1 MGERGMQIKADLNK
15 EGWESSDFPLVC
27 ETCLGDNPYVRM
39 TKEAA
44 GKACK
49 ICDRPFTIFRWRPG
63 AKARFKKTEVC
74 QTCAKMKNVCQTCVL
89 DLTYGLPVQVRDA
102 VLAEAAASGE
112 GGAAPLALT
121 VPQSDTNKQWFAGQ
135 HDRMVAEGHADSYG
149 KAQINEKLMRL
160 SRAQPYYKRNLPH
173 KCTFYA
179 KGECTRG
186 DRCPFLHEMPTSRN
200 DPLANQ
206 NIKDRF
212 YGQDD
217 PVAQKMLGRVAAKD
231 AEDLAPLIP
240 PSDPSIMTLMVGGME
255 GGSITE
261 MELRDAFY
269 AFGELA
275 SVRLIHAKFIAF
287 VEYTTREAAEAA
299 AKALHNNL
307 TLQGLRL
314 RVTWATRPAGGA
326 LANSSTSSGSFAMYG
341 GGGGGG
347 SVSAA
352 AAAGGGAGGG
362 DGSMPSP
369 PSTFPPLPP
378 PQYMPALPPSNWT
391 PGTIPP
397 PPPGGPPP
405 MRHPPQQYMQQG
417 GALSLPPPQQPYYPS
432 MDPQRMGAR
441 PPPPPPTPGAPS
453 RR

>member
-1 MGERGMQIKADLNK
+1 MEDYLSVCAYPSRSCISPFFCASQHTCTLDMQVGHDYKFLSFGAGPGTSFGL
-15 EGWESSDFPLVC
+15 SHSLVA
-27 ETCLGDNPYVRM
+27 EAGDSLGDLLLRV
-39 TKEAA
+39 
-44 GKACK
+44 
-49 ICDRPFTIFRWRPG
+49 PG
-63 AKARFKKTEVC
+63 APHGDFWSSLGNVMRPYSLSLLEHTLVSSSCILRFLVWLL
-74 QTCAKMKNVCQTCVL
+74 MKFS
-89 DLTYGLPVQVRDA
+89 P
-102 VLAEAAASGE
+102 
-112 GGAAPLALT
+112 P
-121 VPQSDTNKQWFAGQ
+121 F
-135 HDRMVAEGHADSYG
+135 
-149 KAQINEKLMRL
+149 
-160 SRAQPYYKRNLPH
+160 
-173 KCTFYA
+173 
-179 KGECTRG
+179 
-186 DRCPFLHEMPTSRN
+186 PFLPSPSFLPFSPNRHEMPTSRN

-326 LANSSTSSGSFAMYG
+326 LANSSTSSGSFAIYG

-417 GALSLPPPQQPYYPS
+417 GALSLPPPQQVDLKY
-432 MDPQRMGAR
+432 R
-441 PPPPPPTPGAPS
+441 
-453 RR
+453 